1 MRESKPPIHLGS
13 GLAGFVLVL
22 VILWALAAVL
32 MLTGTLTNARQIN
45 RRVKLVNAQVDPI
58 DKNLRFVKL
67 AATTAKVSGEI
78 KARAMPLTGEAAQ
91 IVTLVGS
98 INSKGTSILNR
109 AHSINGLVNT
119 INGSV
124 RVINGTVHTINR
136 TANTI
141 NGTVQSINSNVNSIG
156 GNVQSVSGSVASVGA
171 HVATVQRNVITVQG
185 AVGPQAS
192 GGTSINADVRRI
204 FTRLGTIRSTA
215 ESIKGTHGNPSA
227 PGRGVFGIN
236 DRAEE
241 VIGLSRLLKG
251 DLNTVQTNVGTMVG
265 GGTVLGHANSIDC
278 STVVNL
284 LGPTTDCQGGV
295 TNAGA
300 IPGLLTT
307 LLTNPIVSPIAKLL
321 GL

>member
-1 MRESKPPIHLGS
+1 MREPKPPIHLGS

-22 VILWALAAVL
+22 VIIWALAAVL

-45 RRVKLVNAQVDPI
+45 RRVKLVNAQLDPI

-67 AATTAKVSGEI
+67 AATTARVSGEI
-78 KARAMPLTGEAAQ
+78 KTRAMPLTGEAGQ
-91 IVTLVGS
+91 IVGLVGS
-98 INSKGTSILNR
+98 INSKGTAILDR

-124 RVINGTVHTINR
+124 QVINGTVHTINR

-156 GNVQSVSGSVASVGA
+156 GNVQSVSGSVASVGS
-171 HVATVQRNVITVQG
+171 HVSTIQSNVVKVQSV
-185 AVGPQAS
+185 VGPQAT

-204 FTRLGTIRSTA
+204 FTKLGTIRSTA
-215 ESIKGTHGNPSA
+215 ESIKGTHGNPNR
-227 PGRGVFGIN
+227 PGNGVFGIN
-236 DRAEE
+236 DRAEKI
-241 VIGLSRLLKG
+241 IGQSRLLKG
-251 DLNTVQTNVGTMVG
+251 DFNTIQTNVGTMVG

-295 TNAGA
+295 TNSGL
-300 IPGLLTT
+300 IPGVLIT
-307 LLTNPIVSPIAKLL
+307 LLNNPLVKPIAKLL